1 MSEDKPTDAEEVL
14 SEFQKNSEEQE
25 KPVEI
30 SLESEPKPEIESP
43 TPTEPEPTPS
53 SSLEPQESTPAPE
66 PSTKESKSEKEED
79 SSRVR
84 NVIFVGIKPI
94 MTYVT
99 ATLTQLSSESTV
111 TIKARGKR
119 ITQAVD
125 VSQMIVKRMNTVGY
139 IVSDVRISSDSLTSQ
154 DGKMRNVS
162 TMEIDITK
170 T

>member
-43 TPTEPEPTPS
+43 TPTEPEQTPS
-53 SSLEPQESTPAPE
+53 SSPEPQESTPAPE
-66 PSTKESKSEKEED
+66 PSTKESTSEKEED
-79 SSRVR
+79 TSRVR